1 MLNNAQYTLFCTS
14 PPLVI
19 NAAFKVDFSEDVEK
33 ERGRNSF
40 YIFIYIPLNINNFC
54 LKLVFFVAEEI
65 V

>member
-19 NAAFKVDFSEDVEK
+19 NAAFKVDFTEDVEK
-33 ERGRNSF
+33 VV
-40 YIFIYIPLNINNFC
+40 LN
-54 LKLVFFVAEEI
+54 LVLFVAEEI